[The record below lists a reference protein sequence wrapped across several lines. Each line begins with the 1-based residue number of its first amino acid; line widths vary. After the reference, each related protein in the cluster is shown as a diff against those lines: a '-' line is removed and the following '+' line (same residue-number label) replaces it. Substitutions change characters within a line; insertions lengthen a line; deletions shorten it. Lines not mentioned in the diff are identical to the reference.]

1 MQKAVAIDGPSGAG
15 KSSLAKQLARDLNL
29 LYVDTGAMFR
39 GLALYFYRQQVQMDD
54 DHSLG
59 LYLPLIS
66 FVYGK
71 SEDELI
77 VIQGENFT
85 QDIRQHFVS
94 DLASRI
100 SKVPSV
106 RKFLLQKQRDLA
118 QSQYCV
124 MEGRDIGT
132 VVFPRAFCK
141 IFLTAD
147 PEVRAKRRFIELQAK
162 GSSTTYQQV
171 LDDVT
176 ERDKRDSERE
186 IAPLKQA
193 SDALLLDTS
202 ALTQAQAQA
211 ELKAKVLQRVQQLG
225 LNDFPTFEEK
235 PVL

>member
-59 LYLPLIS
+59 FYLPLIN

-71 SEDELI
+71 SENELI

-147 PEVRAKRRFIELQAK
+147 PEVRAKRRFVELQAK

-193 SDALLLDTS
+193 SDAILLDTS
-202 ALTQAQAQA
+202 ELTQARAQA
-211 ELKAKVLQRVQQLG
+211 ELKSAVLQRVKELG
-225 LNDFPTFEEK
+225 LTDFPIPEEK
-235 PVL
+235 RVL